1 MGLNL
6 ATLLDQGA
14 RRNGDGVALR
24 LGERAH
30 TYAELDE
37 RARRFAGWLRAQG
50 VRPGARVG
58 LLLPNV
64 PEFPVAYH
72 GALRAGAAI
81 VPMNPLLRARE
92 IAYYL
97 QDSGAEL
104 LVAWHE
110 QLDAAREGAR
120 AAGVKRVVVA
130 GGEADPRA
138 GDIDSLDAILAAT
151 APSDLLVQR
160 DPSDPAVIL
169 YTSGTT
175 GRPKGALLTHS
186 NLLWNAEISSEL
198 HTIGPA
204 DKLLGTLP
212 LFHSFGQTCV
222 LNAGFRHGAEVV
234 LIPRFDAEAALDL
247 LERHAVTVF
256 IGVPTMYVA
265 LLNAESA
272 ARRDLSALRLC
283 VSGGAAIPVEIL
295 RGFEERF
302 GARVLEGYG
311 LSETSPV
318 ASFNHVER
326 PSKPGSIGTPIWGTE
341 MRVADDAGVTLP
353 PGEVGEILIRG
364 HHVMAGYH
372 NRLEETAA
380 AIDADGWL
388 HTGDMARMDED
399 GYFFIVDRKKDL
411 IIRGGYNVYPREVEE
426 VLYEHPAV
434 MEAAVVG
441 VPHAELGEEVAAA
454 VVARP
459 GETIDPD
466 GLRAWVK
473 EQVAPYKYPRHVV
486 VVDEL
491 PKGPTGKILKR
502 ELPGDL
508 FVAAPSAQG

>member
-6 ATLLDQGA
+6 ALLLDQSAA
-14 RRNGDGVALR
+14 RAGERVALR
-24 LGERAH
+24 LGEEAW

-37 RARRFAGWLRAQG
+37 RARRLSGHLRASG

-64 PEFPVAYH
+64 PDFPVAYF
-72 GALRAGAAI
+72 GALRAGASI
-81 VPMNPLLRARE
+81 VPMNPLLRPRE
-92 IAYYL
+92 VAYYL
-97 QDSGAEL
+97 EDSGAEVL
-104 LVAWHE
+104 IAWHE
-110 QLDAAREGAR
+110 QIDGALEAAGQAGIRHVLVVGGSAEGAVPL
-120 AAGVKRVVVA
+120 AQVLAGTPP
-130 GGEADPRA
+130 D
-138 GDIDSLDAILAAT
+138 DFLA
-151 APSDLLVQR
+151 QR
-160 DPSDPAVIL
+160 EPGDPAVVL

-186 NLLWNAEISSEL
+186 NLLWNAQVSVEL
-198 HTIGPA
+198 HAVGPE
-204 DKLLGTLP
+204 DRLLGTLP

-222 LNAGFRHGAEVV
+222 LNAGFRRGAEVV
-234 LIPRFDAEAALDL
+234 LIPRFEPEAALDL
-247 LERHAVTVF
+247 LERHAITVF

-295 RGFEERF
+295 RGFEQQF

-311 LSETSPV
+311 LSETSPI
-318 ASFNHVER
+318 ATFNHLDR
-326 PSKPGSIGTPIWGTE
+326 PSKPGSIGTAIWGTE
-341 MRVADDAGVTLP
+341 MRVADDDGVTVP
-353 PGEVGEILIRG
+353 TDAVGEILIRG
-364 HHVMAGYH
+364 HNVMAGYH
-372 NRLEETAA
+372 NRPEETAA

-388 HTGDMARMDED
+388 HTGDMARMDAD

-426 VLYEHPAV
+426 VLYEHPQV
-434 MEAAVVG
+434 MEVAVVG

-459 GETIDPD
+459 GETIDPEA
-466 GLRAWVK
+466 LRAWVR

-486 VVDEL
+486 VMDEL

-502 ELPGDL
+502 ELPADL
-508 FVAAPSAQG
+508 FTAPAAR